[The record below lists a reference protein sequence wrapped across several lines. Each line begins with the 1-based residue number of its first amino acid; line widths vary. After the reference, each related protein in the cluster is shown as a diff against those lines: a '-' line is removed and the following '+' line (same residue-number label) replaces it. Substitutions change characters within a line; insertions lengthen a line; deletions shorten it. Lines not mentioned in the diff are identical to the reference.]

1 MFPTLETNRV
11 ETIMQSLSLIGSR
24 VFLTIGD
31 EDYTDLL
38 IYYQDFCNKLCNK
51 RRILESYVV
60 VESNAGIMCGKSTFI
75 TDFVTEIQTV
85 FYSIKVSY
93 KICYKSGDEIQ

>member
-1 MFPTLETNRV
+1 MLV
-11 ETIMQSLSLIGSR
+11 A
-24 VFLTIGD
+24 
-31 EDYTDLL
+31 
-38 IYYQDFCNKLCNK
+38 
-51 RRILESYVV
+51 YVV